1 MKVINGLIGMNL
13 EHSERGKMRWVR
25 WDHHLF
31 SVGHCVIQRGL
42 AIREMRRWSGGIEN
56 LKSRRPVLSL

>member
-1 MKVINGLIGMNL
+1 MKVINGLIGMKL
-13 EHSERGKMRWVR
+13 EHSERYKIRWVG

-42 AIREMRRWSGGIEN
+42 AIREMRRWSGGIGN
-56 LKSRRPVLSL
+56 LESRRPVLSL